1 MANSAL
7 PPVVHAQKLSRRY
20 GARWALAEIDLEV
33 PAGERLL
40 IVGAN
45 GSGKTTLLR
54 TLSTAQSASLGSLH
68 IFGMDVRAFAVQV
81 RARLGL
87 LSHLPQIYRD
97 LSGAENLRIFNKL
110 LGIDGP
116 VEPYLERVGLEIRPD
131 PVRTYSAGMIKRL
144 SFARLLAQKPDL
156 ALIDEPY
163 GQLDPAG
170 FSFVDSLLQEL
181 TDDGVTVIVASH
193 QVDRARHLCDRA
205 ILLHQG
211 QSRWEGPAIDVGRA
225 WKVLHGG

>member
-1 MANSAL
+1 MAHSTAS
-7 PPVVHAQKLSRRY
+7 PIVHAQKLSRRY
-20 GARWALAEIDLEV
+20 GSRWAIAQVDLQV
-33 PAGERLL
+33 FTGERLL
-40 IVGAN
+40 VVGAN

-54 TLSTAQSASLGSLH
+54 TLATAQGASLGSLH
-68 IFGMDVRAFAVQV
+68 IFGMDVRTHAVQV

-97 LSGAENLRIFNKL
+97 LSGAENLRIFNRL
-110 LGIDGP
+110 LGIEGP

-170 FSFVDSLLQEL
+170 FAFVDKLLLDL
-181 TDDGVTVIVASH
+181 TESGVTVIVASH

-211 QSRWEGPAIDVGRA
+211 QVRWEGPAVDVGRA
-225 WKVLHGG
+225 WEMLHG

>member
-1 MANSAL
+1 MAPSAAT
-7 PPVVHAQKLSRRY
+7 PVVHAQKLSRRY
-20 GARWALAEIDLEV
+20 GARWALAEVDLEV
-33 PAGERLL
+33 PRGERLL

-45 GSGKTTLLR
+45 GSGKTTMLR
-54 TLSTAQSASLGSLH
+54 TLATAQTPSLGSLH
-68 IFGMDVRAFAVQV
+68 IFGMDVRTHAVEV

-110 LGIDGP
+110 LGIPGP

-131 PVRTYSAGMIKRL
+131 PVHSYSAGMTKRL

-170 FSFVDSLLQEL
+170 FSFVDALLEQL
-181 TDDGVTVIVASH
+181 TDEGVTVIVASH

-205 ILLHQG
+205 ILLDKG
-211 QSRWEGPAIDVGRA
+211 QVRWEGPAVDVGRA
-225 WKVLHGG
+225 WGVLHG

>member
-1 MANSAL
+1 MAHSSAS
-7 PPVVHAQKLSRRY
+7 PIVHAQKLSRRY
-20 GARWALAEIDLEV
+20 GSRWAIAQVDLEV
-33 PAGERLL
+33 SVGEKLL

-54 TLSTAQSASLGSLH
+54 TLATTQSASLGSLH
-68 IFGMDVRAFAVQV
+68 IFGMDVRTHAVQV

-87 LSHLPQIYRD
+87 LSHLPQIYQD
-97 LSGAENLRIFNKL
+97 LSGAENLRIFNRL
-110 LGIDGP
+110 LGIEGP

-170 FSFVDSLLQEL
+170 FAFVDKLLLDL
-181 TDDGVTVIVASH
+181 TESGVTVIVASH

-211 QSRWEGPAIDVGRA
+211 QVRWEGPAVDVGRA
-225 WKVLHGG
+225 WEMLHG

>member
-1 MANSAL
+1 MAHSSAS
-7 PPVVHAQKLSRRY
+7 PIVHAQKLSRRY
-20 GARWALAEIDLEV
+20 GARWAIAQVDLEV
-33 PAGERLL
+33 LAKEKLL

-54 TLSTAQSASLGSLH
+54 TLATAQSASLGSLH
-68 IFGMDVRAFAVQV
+68 IFGMDVRTHAVQI

-97 LSGAENLRIFNKL
+97 LSGAENLRIFNRL
-110 LGIDGP
+110 LGIEGP

-170 FSFVDSLLQEL
+170 FGFVDNLLRDL
-181 TDDGVTVIVASH
+181 TESGVTVIVASH

-211 QSRWEGPAIDVGRA
+211 QVRWEGPALDVGRA
-225 WKVLHGG
+225 WAMLHG

>member
-1 MANSAL
+1 MAHSSAS
-7 PPVVHAQKLSRRY
+7 PIVHAQKLSRRY
-20 GARWALAEIDLEV
+20 GSRWAIAQVDLEV
-33 PAGERLL
+33 LAKEKLL

-54 TLSTAQSASLGSLH
+54 TLATAQSASLGSLH
-68 IFGMDVRAFAVQV
+68 IFGMDVRTHAVQI

-97 LSGAENLRIFNKL
+97 LSGAENLRIFNRL
-110 LGIDGP
+110 LGIEGP

-170 FSFVDSLLQEL
+170 FGFVDNLLRDL
-181 TDDGVTVIVASH
+181 TESGVTVIVASH

-211 QSRWEGPAIDVGRA
+211 QVRWEGPALDVGRA
-225 WKVLHGG
+225 WAMLHG

>member
-1 MANSAL
+1 MAHSSAS
-7 PPVVHAQKLSRRY
+7 PIVHAQKLSRRY
-20 GARWALAEIDLEV
+20 GARWAIAQVDLEV
-33 PAGERLL
+33 LAKEKLL

-54 TLSTAQSASLGSLH
+54 TLATAQSASLGSLH
-68 IFGMDVRAFAVQV
+68 IFGMDVRTHAVQI

-97 LSGAENLRIFNKL
+97 LSGAENLRIFNRL
-110 LGIDGP
+110 LGIEGP

-170 FSFVDSLLQEL
+170 FGFVDKLLRDL
-181 TDDGVTVIVASH
+181 TESGVTVIVASH

-211 QSRWEGPAIDVGRA
+211 QVRWEGPALDVGRA
-225 WKVLHGG
+225 WAMLHG